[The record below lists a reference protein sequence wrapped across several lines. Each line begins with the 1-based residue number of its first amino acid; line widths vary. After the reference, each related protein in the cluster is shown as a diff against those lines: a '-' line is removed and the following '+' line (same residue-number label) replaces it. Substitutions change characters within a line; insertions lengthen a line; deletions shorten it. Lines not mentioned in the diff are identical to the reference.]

1 MGVERALS
9 LYQCRHLL
17 LFLIIWFREPMLFSF
32 YFRTKTKPTINPYT
46 HPARVLRT
54 PNGRAGMP
62 EQDRVEQDKLD
73 RVAQEAEVAQQAQ
86 QDKEAENLRKEANKK

>member
-1 MGVERALS
+1 
-9 LYQCRHLL
+9 
-17 LFLIIWFREPMLFSF
+17 MLFSF
-32 YFRTKTKPTINPYT
+32 YFRTKTKSTINPYT
-46 HPARVLRT
+46 HPARVSRT